1 MTKSR
6 GLFRSEGANWLYKGF
21 LRNIYQI
28 FMVTSK
34 KAEKVAQTE
43 KKAAPKASH
52 NIKIQNV
59 VISVDTGT
67 RMLLDV
73 LARHLENAEYEPESF
88 PGLVYRIKE
97 PKAST
102 LIFTTGKII
111 CSGAKSFDEAK
122 LAITKLIKKF
132 REIGLKVPSDP
143 KTEIVNIVASAELGV
158 RLDLNKIVF
167 ELGECEYEP
176 EQFPGLVYR
185 LDSPKVV
192 FLIFNSGKLV
202 CTGARSEKAVE
213 IAVDNLRKKLKDIK
227 AM

>member
-1 MTKSR
+1 
-6 GLFRSEGANWLYKGF
+6 
-21 LRNIYQI
+21 
-28 FMVTSK
+28 MVTSK
-34 KAEKVAQTE
+34 KAGKDAQTD
-43 KKAAPKASH
+43 KKAVPATKTSH

-122 LAITKLIKKF
+122 LAISKLIKKF

-227 AM
+227 AL